1 MVSCNHKNH
10 CTLLTWNNRIH
21 WYSIFTCLSFYIH
34 FPISSGNTLW
44 LWIERIAFCFTIYEV
59 IIVGVRKMQIDIR
72 KDALLALKTA
82 YERAALYCETGNQDI
97 YRNLTSKID
106 QVLDNGIL
114 NQLDVVQSYKNLK
127 LYMDSKNIV
136 GIKYEIINIQHS
148 IEADNLLWNY
158 TLFLRLFKR

>member
-1 MVSCNHKNH
+1 YCNVVCFFFQAEDGIRDRNVTGVQT
-10 CTLLTWNNRIH
+10 CALP
-21 WYSIFTCLSFYIH
+21 IF
-34 FPISSGNTLW
+34 SSGNTLW

-127 LYMDSKNIV
+127 LYMD
-136 GIKYEIINIQHS
+136 
-148 IEADNLLWNY
+148 
-158 TLFLRLFKR
+158 